1 MNNRGNL
8 NLIIAVLFVVVL
20 FMGVG
25 LSYLS
30 SRPVQ
35 DMATVALDANTPN
48 AIDEIA
54 SSSGEPVILEEV
66 PSVTFEP
73 VAAFPEDLKVVIL
86 NRVVNPYSEYYSFIQ
101 GDGPVISA
109 KVHFS
114 ATVQDEKEVYPYTV
128 DFIHQ
133 NQAAHSVGIQK
144 DTDGIGWWSPI
155 CEPTCIYSTSFE
167 QKYPEIV
174 ARSSEP

>member
-1 MNNRGNL
+1 MGNRGNL

-35 DMATVALDANTPN
+35 DMATVAMDANTPN
-48 AIDEIA
+48 AVEEIA
-54 SSSGEPVILEEV
+54 TDSALPIVEAR
-66 PSVTFEP
+66 PSVVFEP
-73 VAAFPEDLKVVIL
+73 AAAFPDDLKSVIMT
-86 NRVVNPYSEYYSFIQ
+86 RVLNPYEDYYAFVT

-109 KVHFS
+109 TVHFS

-128 DFIHQ
+128 DFVHQ
-133 NQAAHSVGIQK
+133 NEAKHSVGIQK
-144 DTDGIGWWSPI
+144 DTDGIGWWTPI
-155 CEPTCIYSTSFE
+155 CEPTCLFSPEFE
-167 QKYPEIV
+167 QKYPDIV
-174 ARSSEP
+174 SRSSTP